1 MLHFCKTCDNCQ
13 RTSNL
18 TTTSIA
24 KTSDQL
30 TSRPIQKNIF
40 GFIGPIMP
48 MERYIDNKYILVAI
62 NYMSLIRK

>member
-30 TSRPIQKNIF
+30 TSRPIQKKNIWF
-40 GFIGPIMP
+40 HWP
-48 MERYIDNKYILVAI
+48 
-62 NYMSLIRK
+62 NYANGKVY